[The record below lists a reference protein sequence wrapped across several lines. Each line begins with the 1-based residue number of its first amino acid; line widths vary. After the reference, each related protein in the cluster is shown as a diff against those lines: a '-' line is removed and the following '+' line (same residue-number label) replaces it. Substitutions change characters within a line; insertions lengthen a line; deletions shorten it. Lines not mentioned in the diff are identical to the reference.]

1 MPIINVDLK
10 KADQVWLVTLGC
22 NITWNWIDL
31 VGEFGIELGIA
42 GFKLKVDFKRYGYF
56 NSEMS
61 HSD

>member
-1 MPIINVDLK
+1 MTFDRYF
-10 KADQVWLVTLGC
+10 
-22 NITWNWIDL
+22 TWNWIDL